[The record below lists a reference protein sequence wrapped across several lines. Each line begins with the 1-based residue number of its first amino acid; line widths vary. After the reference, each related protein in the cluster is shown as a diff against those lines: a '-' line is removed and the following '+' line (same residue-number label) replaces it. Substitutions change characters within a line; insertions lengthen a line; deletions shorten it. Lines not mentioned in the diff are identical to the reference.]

1 MNPSVPLLLFAWL
14 VVLAILLAP
23 VLATTL
29 WLRSRTV
36 TDERLLLT
44 IPLCVT
50 AALGYAAFYLT
61 FFHPTLGR
69 LFAFAVASACWFAIV
84 WFARRPCI
92 RPHLRSAAAPLL
104 VVLLA
109 GAFYLSLLYTPIL
122 TQDYGDASAIRFV
135 HQLPPDPILP
145 ALLGERLLAGD
156 RPPPFAGDWLSSDRP
171 PLQCGLYL
179 LVLPWAEIINLPPRL
194 AYQCLGTLAQLAWLP
209 AVWLLAR
216 ALGRNRHT
224 AFGCILL
231 VGVGGFALHHTIF
244 VWPKLIAA
252 AFTVF
257 AGLFVLA
264 PRADATRLD
273 GILAGA
279 CAACAWLAHGSTAFS
294 LLGLGAAWLI
304 FRAPNRRNIPALLVT
319 FALLALPWILYQ
331 RFIDPPGN
339 RLLKWHLGGVIDI
352 DARGTW
358 ETLRDAYRPLTLE
371 QWWATRRA
379 NFFMTIGGNFREIFD
394 LSAATSA
401 HRRGEEFFFLFRAFG
416 VLLFAWPLW
425 LLTRFLPHRLRR
437 PTPPFLLRGLIW
449 SALTFAVW
457 IALMFIR
464 SSTLIHQGAYALP
477 LVLFTISVILAL
489 DLPAFLRFP
498 LLGWHIA
505 YFATTWLAYHGPAP
519 INISMIAATAMTL
532 IALAALYLYVRRNE
546 ALTPAQTSTSPAQ
559 TPSSSTTA
567 SRA

>member
-1 MNPSVPLLLFAWL
+1 MNPSVPLLLLAWFTVFAL
-14 VVLAILLAP
+14 LLAP
-23 VLATTL
+23 ILATTL
-29 WLRSRTV
+29 WLRARAF
-36 TDERLLLT
+36 TDERLLLV

-50 AALGYAAFYLT
+50 AALGYAAFFLT
-61 FFHPTLGR
+61 FLQPIAGR
-69 LFAFAVASACWFAIV
+69 FFAFAVAAACWFAIA
-84 WFARRPCI
+84 WFARSANSRE
-92 RPHLRSAAAPLL
+92 HLRSAAAPLL
-104 VVLLA
+104 VVALA
-109 GAFYLSLLYTPIL
+109 GVFYLALLYTP
-122 TQDYGDASAIRFV
+122 TVPQDYGDASATRFV
-135 HQLPPDPILP
+135 HPLPPDPILP

-179 LVLPWAEIINLPPRL
+179 LVLPWAELINLPPRL

-216 ALGRNRHT
+216 TLGRDRST
-224 AFGCILL
+224 AFACILL
-231 VGVGGFALHHTIF
+231 VGIGGFALHHSIF

-252 AFTVF
+252 AFTLF
-257 AGLFVLA
+257 AALFVLA

-273 GILAGA
+273 GVLAGA
-279 CAACAWLAHGSTAFS
+279 CAAFAWLAHGSTAFA
-294 LLGLGAAWLI
+294 LLGVGAAWLI
-304 FRAPNRRNIPALLVT
+304 FRAPNKRNIPAILLT

-331 RFIDPPGN
+331 RFVDPPGN

-394 LSAATSA
+394 LSAASSA

-425 LLTRFLPHRLRR
+425 LLPRALPRRLRR
-437 PTPPFLLRGLIW
+437 PTPPFLLRSLIW

-477 LVLFTISVILAL
+477 LVLFTISVVLAF
-489 DLPAFLRFP
+489 DLPAVLRVP
-498 LLGWHIA
+498 LIGWHLA
-505 YFATTWLAYHGPAP
+505 YFATTWLAYYGPAP
-519 INISMIAATAMTL
+519 INIGMIAVTAVTL
-532 IALAALYLYVRRNE
+532 VALAAFYLHARRDE
-546 ALTPAQTSTSPAQ
+546 ALNLDQTSISPTQ